1 MTKRG
6 KNEKF
11 IGLWCTPM
19 EKEDIEMT
27 MKKYGYNSMSSF
39 LRDRIFQNKIVIK
52 KTVKINTRLK
62 EEINKCTMLLRSE
75 TNNINQIVKVINTVY
90 GKKKKNGDEVITTEF
105 LEYRLTQIYTI
116 QNRIYQIQEKQ
127 IKLLKKALE
136 EKES

>member
-52 KTVKINTRLK
+52 KSVKINSRLK

-90 GKKKKNGDEVITTEF
+90 EKKKKNGDEVITTEF

>member
-6 KNEKF
+6 RNEKF

-39 LRDRIFQNKIVIK
+39 LRDHIFQNKIVIK
-52 KTVKINTRLK
+52 KTVKINSRLK

-75 TNNINQIVKVINTVY
+75 TNNINQIAKVINTVY

>member
-6 KNEKF
+6 RNEKF

-52 KTVKINTRLK
+52 KTVKINSRLK

>member
-52 KTVKINTRLK
+52 KTVKINSRLK
-62 EEINKCTMLLRSE
+62 EEINKCTILLRSE

>member
-1 MTKRG
+1 
-6 KNEKF
+6 
-11 IGLWCTPM
+11 
-19 EKEDIEMT
+19 
-27 MKKYGYNSMSSF
+27 MSSF

-52 KTVKINTRLK
+52 KTVKINSRLK

-116 QNRIYQIQEKQ
+116 QNKIYQIQEKQ